1 MKILIENW
9 RKYINEEEITL
20 GDYEKFSGAGTKA
33 YDSTFKPM
41 AQAAGGEVPK
51 LSSDSGTDVG
61 GPPPNRSDQQ
71 LQIYCDMD
79 GVLVDFEQGG
89 VNQINDDLK
98 MLKAR
103 ASGKRLQTLRTA
115 LKEIGRDYVT
125 LDDLRGKSTAVK
137 ALRSYMYARVG
148 DDEEFWANL
157 PWMPNGKKLWDTIAH
172 HNPYILTS
180 PMQEGS
186 ERGKHIWIKNNL
198 KPLPKK
204 VYMSHEKYK
213 WADES
218 SILIDDWSKNT
229 VPWAEH
235 DGIAIK
241 HVDAEIEQTLA
252 RLEELEVATMDE
264 GKERQAPYEGPYG
277 TEPYQ
282 KKVKAQRNQ
291 NRKLNIGMG
300 GNKHMEKSHKRPN
313 TKKGPKAAPPAE

>member
-9 RKYINEEEITL
+9 RKYLNEE
-20 GDYEKFSGAGTKA
+20 DRPRPVTKA
-33 YDSTFKPM
+33 QQKYSGLSDKVDTTITSVIPM
-41 AQAAGGEVPK
+41 DLG
-51 LSSDSGTDVG
+51 
-61 GPPPNRSDQQ
+61 NRSDSDE

-79 GVLVDFEQGG
+79 GVLVDFEQGV

-103 ASGKRLQTLRTA
+103 VSGKKLQALRAA

-137 ALRSYMYARVG
+137 ALRNYMYARVG

-157 PWMPNGKKLWDTIAH
+157 PWMPNGRKLWDAIAH

-180 PMQEGS
+180 PMREGS

-198 KPLPKK
+198 KPLPEK

-252 RLEELEVATMDE
+252 RLEELEVITMDE

-300 GNKHMEKSHKRPN
+300 GNKHMEKRHKRPN